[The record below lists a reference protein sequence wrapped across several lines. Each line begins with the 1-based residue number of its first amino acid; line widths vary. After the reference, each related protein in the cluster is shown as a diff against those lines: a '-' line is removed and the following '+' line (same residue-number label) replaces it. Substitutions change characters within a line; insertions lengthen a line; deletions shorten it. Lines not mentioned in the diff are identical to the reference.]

1 LKGAEDMAV
10 TIKDI
15 AKRAGVSYSTVSRA
29 LNGANC
35 VNEEKRREIE
45 RIAKE
50 MGYVPNLA
58 AVQLKKSRSGIIGI
72 YVQDLKYISSTYSM
86 YPMLNA
92 AYEAL
97 GCSYSIVVKAI
108 SKHIPGSLNPALYDG
123 IIVMDASA
131 DQSQFCNEV
140 KDKGIPLVLA
150 NLPIDYDAPRV
161 VVNQEKAFYE
171 VMKLIIER
179 GHKHIAVL
187 EGEPDR
193 MATKLRHS
201 GWVRA
206 VKDMHFPMENIDI
219 YDCRFSYFYASE
231 KMPEIIDKHPDAILS
246 FNDEMAQAALI
257 YLRHMHICVPEQIS
271 VVGYDNWNIPMCD
284 SLGLTNIDR
293 GIGDIAK
300 MSVEL
305 LKQMIEGKKVKN
317 DFYYIEGSL
326 VDRGSL
332 GTRG

>member
-1 LKGAEDMAV
+1 MAV

-29 LNGANC
+29 LNGASC
-35 VNEEKRREIE
+35 VNEEKKREIE

-97 GCSYSIVVKAI
+97 GCTYSIVVKAI

-123 IIVMDASA
+123 IIVMDSSA
-131 DQSQFCNEV
+131 DQSDFCKEV
-140 KDKGIPLVLA
+140 NDKGIPLVLA
-150 NLPIDYDAPRV
+150 NLPINYDAPRV

-171 VMKLIIER
+171 VMKLIIEK
-179 GHKHIAVL
+179 GHKRITIL
-187 EGEPDR
+187 EGEPER

-201 GWVRA
+201 GWMRA
-206 VKDMHFPMENIDI
+206 VRELDFPMENIDT
-219 YDCRFSYFYASE
+219 YDCKFSYVVASE
-231 KMPEIIDKHPDAILS
+231 HMPQIMKNKPDAILS
-246 FNDEMAQAALI
+246 FNDEMAEAALI
-257 YLRHMHICVPEQIS
+257 YLRHIHVCVPEQIS

-317 DFYYIEGSL
+317 DLYYIEGKL

-332 GTRG
+332 GTRV